1 LNAAKEIVAF
11 FAFTSLI
18 TPAAAAGEY
27 QTNPNLNYGK
37 STKTEHT
44 IFSADW
50 LEGAGRFNSD
60 EQVAKWKRVLPDCYE
75 MSM

>member
-18 TPAAAAGEY
+18 TSAAAAGEY

-44 IFSADW
+44 IFLCRLA
-50 LEGAGRFNSD
+50 
-60 EQVAKWKRVLPDCYE
+60 
-75 MSM
+75 